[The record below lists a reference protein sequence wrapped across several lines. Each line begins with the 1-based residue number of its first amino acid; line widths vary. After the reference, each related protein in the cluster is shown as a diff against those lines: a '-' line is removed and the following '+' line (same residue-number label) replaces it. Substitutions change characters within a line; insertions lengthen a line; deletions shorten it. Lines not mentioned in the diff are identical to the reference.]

1 MDWTD
6 IFGYAMLFLFGLVV
20 GRVWGRA
27 SAVGGGNMLTSHQY
41 PTNTTTAAMPTTNT
55 TTAILT
61 TTAGA
66 PRAADA
72 PDAGLADAPGA
83 ALEAEIR
90 QLAASGNLLQAIK
103 VYKERT
109 GCGLREARDGVA
121 RICGI

>member
-1 MDWTD
+1 MDWTG
-6 IFGYAMLFLFGLVV
+6 IFGYVMVFLFGLVA

-27 SAVGGGNMLTSHQY
+27 AGGGGNMLTSHLY
-41 PTNTTTAAMPTTNT
+41 TTPP
-55 TTAILT
+55 T

-66 PRAADA
+66 PHAT
-72 PDAGLADAPGA
+72 DAPGARLTAAPDA

-90 QLAASGNLLQAIK
+90 QIATAGNYLQAIK

>member
-6 IFGYAMLFLFGLVV
+6 IFGYVMLFLFGLVV

-27 SAVGGGNMLTSHQY
+27 SSAGEGNMLTSHQY
-41 PTNTTTAAMPTTNT
+41 TTTPPPT
-55 TTAILT
+55 LT
-61 TTAGA
+61 ETAGA
-66 PRAADA
+66 PPMPAA
-72 PDAGLADAPGA
+72 PDA

-90 QLAASGNLLQAIK
+90 QIARAGNYIQAIK